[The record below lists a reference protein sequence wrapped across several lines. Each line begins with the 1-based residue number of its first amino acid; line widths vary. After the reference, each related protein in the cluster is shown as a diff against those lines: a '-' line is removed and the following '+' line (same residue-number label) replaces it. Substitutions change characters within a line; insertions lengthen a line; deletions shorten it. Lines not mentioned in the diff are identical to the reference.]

1 MTPER
6 LCKAGL
12 AALGFLAWTA
22 IALATATAADS
33 AAGLTGFHDAWDSK
47 VYFWAAAPVFVAA
60 VLFAGWRL
68 PIGAWRWPLALA
80 LGQGFAMYLFG
91 PKGWAFTLLPVALM
105 SAMVAS
111 VPLFAAVYLGVAA
124 RRLQERWVAA

>member
-12 AALGFLAWTA
+12 AALGFLAWTI
-22 IALATATAADS
+22 IALSTATAAD
-33 AAGLTGFHDAWDSK
+33 AKNGLTGFHDAWDSP
-47 VYFWAAAPVFVAA
+47 VYFWVVAPIYVVA
-60 VLFAGWRL
+60 VLLAGWRL
-68 PIGAWRWPLALA
+68 PDGAWRWPLALA
-80 LGQGFAMYLFG
+80 LGQGLAMYAFG

-111 VPLFAAVYLGVAA
+111 VPLFAAAYLGAGA
-124 RRLQERWVAA
+124 RRLQERRVAA